1 MSKLKEGYI
10 RYSNEEQ
17 RKAAIMQAESLGYK
31 EWEKNRKYQKPS
43 DNCIV
48 FRGIDGE
55 WNDELCT
62 EITEADFYEIPL
74 DAKEYDKAETNCEGC
89 MGPCGECEVEF
100 TKKVKEA
107 FKYPTE
113 GNPLLPPNWV
123 WCDGYTYNSEK
134 YHEKK
139 YDDGAIILKP
149 KTKVKLGL
157 ITYFDNKHNDFRATA
172 LMPISVVK
180 DYEKSLKENDQ
191 KILIEVI
198 EREYEI

>member
-74 DAKEYDKAETNCEGC
+74 DAKEYDKALESNQYSTMNPNGHDFEA
-89 MGPCGECEVEF
+89 
-100 TKKVKEA
+100 TKDVPLITVPTVA
-107 FKYPTE
+107 TFFNIDPDKYTKTE
-113 GNPLLPPNWV
+113 SE
-123 WCDGYTYNSEK
+123 DGT
-134 YHEKK
+134 
-139 YDDGAIILKP
+139 ITLKP
-149 KTKVKLGL
+149 KIKWKVW
-157 ITYFDNKHNDFRATA
+157 IEVYIDNGGYLDIAMHKSIEEIESSLRIKKNDPSKT
-172 LMPISVVK
+172 L
-180 DYEKSLKENDQ
+180 
-191 KILIEVI
+191 EVI